1 MVELSL
7 ANIGFILVVLGFI
20 IALIAVFLL
29 AFGGRGI
36 WGKTRGGGILL
47 IGPIPIIF
55 GSDKESVRVLVVLA
69 IVLMAIVLIFMLI
82 PTFLLS
88 R

>member
-7 ANIGFILVVLGFI
+7 ANIGLILVVLGFV

-29 AFGGRGI
+29 AFRARGI
-36 WGKTRGGGILL
+36 SGQTRGGAILF

-69 IVLMAIVLIFMLI
+69 IVLMVIVLIFMLI

>member
-7 ANIGFILVVLGFI
+7 ANIGLILVLLGFVV
-20 IALIAVFLL
+20 ALIAVFLL
-29 AFGGRGI
+29 VFRARGI
-36 WGKTRGGGILL
+36 TGHTKGGGILF

-55 GSDKESVRVLVVLA
+55 GSDKESVRVLVILA
-69 IVLMAIVLIFMLI
+69 IVLMVIVLIFMLI